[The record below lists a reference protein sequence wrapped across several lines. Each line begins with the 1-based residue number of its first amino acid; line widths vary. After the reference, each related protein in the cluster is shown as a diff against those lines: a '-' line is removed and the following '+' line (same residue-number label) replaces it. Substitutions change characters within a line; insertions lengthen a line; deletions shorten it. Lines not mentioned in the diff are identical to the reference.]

1 MKRVSGIEPFR
12 SRYLTAIIGFMGVL
26 IVTGC
31 TAVPTSRIE
40 FDKSSSADDTL
51 VTPGSIVM
59 VLSAAQT
66 QTLADGTVRE
76 TGYFLN
82 EFYIPYRELIN
93 EGYEVVIATP
103 GGRLPALDPESLDT
117 GYWEDNP
124 QDLARAIDFIETNP
138 QMKAPLSLEEIADS
152 SSDYQ
157 AIVVP
162 GGQGV
167 MVDLLNDTVLHELLL
182 DFGRTDRPVG
192 LICHAPA
199 ILTRII
205 SDDNPF
211 TGRRVATVSGVEEWF
226 IETFIMGA
234 AAQDRLIG
242 RQLRQDGY
250 RVVRAL
256 PGRPHAVRDCNLVTS
271 QNPYS
276 GDPFNELF
284 IEALNDWRNG
294 GRCVQNDDRI

>member
-1 MKRVSGIEPFR
+1 
-12 SRYLTAIIGFMGVL
+12 
-26 IVTGC
+26 
-31 TAVPTSRIE
+31 
-40 FDKSSSADDTL
+40 
-51 VTPGSIVM
+51 
-59 VLSAAQT
+59 
-66 QTLADGTVRE
+66 
-76 TGYFLN
+76 
-82 EFYIPYRELIN
+82 
-93 EGYEVVIATP
+93 
-103 GGRLPALDPESLDT
+103 
-117 GYWEDNP
+117 
-124 QDLARAIDFIETNP
+124 
-138 QMKAPLSLEEIADS
+138 
-152 SSDYQ
+152 
-157 AIVVP
+157 
-162 GGQGV
+162 